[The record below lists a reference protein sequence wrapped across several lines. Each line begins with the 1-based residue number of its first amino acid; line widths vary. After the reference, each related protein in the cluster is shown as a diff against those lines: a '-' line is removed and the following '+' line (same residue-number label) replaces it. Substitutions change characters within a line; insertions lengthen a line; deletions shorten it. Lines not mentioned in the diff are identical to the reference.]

1 MQITMWREILDPY
14 YLAVDEILVKFNHII
29 ESYRKSGS
37 YSPIEEVTGRVKSIS
52 SILEKTQ
59 RKKIP
64 IDDIESKLDDIAGIR
79 IICQFVE
86 DIDKVVSLIK
96 NRKDME
102 VKLEKDYVRH
112 PKPSGY
118 RSYHIVVWYTV
129 ETIGGT
135 RRIPVEIQ
143 VRTLA
148 MNFWATIEHSLQYK
162 YKENMPE
169 EISQRLSNSANAI
182 VTLDAQMSKLRIE
195 IMDAQ
200 ESYRMKDNT
209 INDILNNLQNLYKVI
224 NMREVEKLQDEFYKI
239 YKTEDF
245 MMLDRF
251 SKRLDEISESD
262 KSQSIN

>member
-1 MQITMWREILDPY
+1 M
-14 YLAVDEILVKFNHII
+14 
-29 ESYRKSGS
+29 
-37 YSPIEEVTGRVKSIS
+37 
-52 SILEKTQ
+52 
-59 RKKIP
+59 
-64 IDDIESKLDDIAGIR
+64 
-79 IICQFVE
+79 
-86 DIDKVVSLIK
+86 
-96 NRKDME
+96 
-102 VKLEKDYVRH
+102 
-112 PKPSGY
+112 
-118 RSYHIVVWYTV
+118 VWYTV